1 MKVTDYLVRSSHFH
15 EEGWKIVNKAVH
27 GGYVY
32 LDADEIVRLVR
43 NELGNLIYEK
53 IRAMT
58 LSNVPQPIGT
68 RRQTILRSSSDLL
81 TKINC
86 PEFHIIHRV

>member
-53 IRAMT
+53 IRAMS
-58 LSNVPQPIGT
+58 LSNVPQPIG
-68 RRQTILRSSSDLL
+68 RDKGKLSCAQVQTYLR
-81 TKINC
+81 K
-86 PEFHIIHRV
+86 